1 MWGALDVQS
10 DRFGMT
16 RYRLTVYP
24 PGITALQRRR
34 LRLWRGFPVWGAAA
48 WMVAE
53 IVLTQFLSPW
63 QALAMSTGIVLSAG
77 AASCFQAGP
86 ERSLVR
92 TRTVALLRGHHD
104 DRAQAVAAEI
114 TTLAHALTVADSHL
128 KRGEIS
134 MVDHEVMWWR
144 VYERLTPSGRDARPT
159 SKA

>member
-1 MWGALDVQS
+1 
-10 DRFGMT
+10 
-16 RYRLTVYP
+16 
-24 PGITALQRRR
+24 
-34 LRLWRGFPVWGAAA
+34 
-48 WMVAE
+48 MVAE